1 MGLGL
6 LFPRGKLSPSSGL
19 GASASHVCGA
29 QICIKAKG
37 YTACGFLGG
46 AQTEYHKYAPSVCT
60 YIHICTTRI
69 PLCPWRGSMVGTL
82 RDWTV
87 LFRVCEC
94 NAWSR
99 FSPTRPGLNFN
110 QANFSH
116 LV

>member
-46 AQTEYHKYAPSVCT
+46 AQTVPQIRSLCVHTYTSVL
-60 YIHICTTRI
+60 
-69 PLCPWRGSMVGTL
+69 PEF
-82 RDWTV
+82 
-87 LFRVCEC
+87 LFALGEG
-94 NAWSR
+94 AWWA
-99 FSPTRPGLNFN
+99 L
-110 QANFSH
+110 
-116 LV
+116 